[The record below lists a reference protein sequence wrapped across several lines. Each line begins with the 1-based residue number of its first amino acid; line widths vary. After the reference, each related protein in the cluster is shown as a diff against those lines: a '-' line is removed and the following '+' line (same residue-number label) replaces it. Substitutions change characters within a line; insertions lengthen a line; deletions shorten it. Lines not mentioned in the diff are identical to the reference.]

1 MQDHQIS
8 NLEFDMANFK
18 TNQAKMNASMK
29 NLENQLEQL
38 PPLMKESSSRSFP
51 SDMEKNPK
59 ECMAITLRSG

>member
-1 MQDHQIS
+1 MQDNRIS

-38 PPLMKESSSRSFP
+38 PHLMKESSSRSFP